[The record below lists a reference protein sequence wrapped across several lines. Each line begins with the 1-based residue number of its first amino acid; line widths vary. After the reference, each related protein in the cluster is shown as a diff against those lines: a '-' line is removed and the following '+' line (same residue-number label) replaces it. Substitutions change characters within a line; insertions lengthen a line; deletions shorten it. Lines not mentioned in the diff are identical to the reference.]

1 MNAALKLMTPDAFLD
16 WCQYQED
23 RWELVDGMPRMMT
36 GATRRH
42 DRIVVNLIAD
52 LHAKLRGKPCQPN
65 TADVAARMQHGNVR
79 RPDVTVDCASVPD
92 KSLSS
97 TSPTVFFEV
106 LSPSTRTIDLMR
118 KAEEFKQMPTLR
130 HIVIIEP
137 DRPQVLLW
145 SRADETAPWVDRDIE
160 GPDAVVPLTAID
172 VTLPMTAIYDGITF
186 EADAA

>member
-36 GATRRH
+36 GATRAH
-42 DRIVVNLIAD
+42 DRVVVNLIID
-52 LHAKLRGKPCQPN
+52 LGTKLRGKPCQPS
-65 TADVAARMQHGNVR
+65 TADVAARMMQGNVR
-79 RPDVTVDCASVPD
+79 RPDVTVDCASAPD

-97 TSPTVFFEV
+97 EAPTVFFEV

-118 KAEEFKQMPTLR
+118 KTEEYKQVPTLR

-137 DRPQVLLW
+137 GRPQVLLW
-145 SRADETAPWVDRDIE
+145 SRADEAAVWTNHDIIDL
-160 GPDAVVPLTAID
+160 DAVVPLPAIAVD
-172 VTLPMTAIYDGITF
+172 LPLAAIYEGIVF
-186 EADAA
+186 EAD

>member
-42 DRIVVNLIAD
+42 DRIVVNLIID
-52 LHAKLRGKPCQPN
+52 LGNKLRGKPCQPN
-65 TADVAARMQHGNVR
+65 TADVAARMLHGNVR

-97 TSPTVFFEV
+97 TAPTVFFEV
-106 LSPSTRTIDLMR
+106 LSPSTRTIDLLR
-118 KAEEFKQMPTLR
+118 KAEEFKQTPTLR

-145 SRADETAPWVDRDIE
+145 SRSDEADPWVDRDIE
-160 GPDAVVPLTAID
+160 GVDGIVPLTAID
-172 VTLPMTAIYDGITF
+172 VTLPMTAIYEGVRF
-186 EADAA
+186 ETDV

>member
-1 MNAALKLMTPDAFLD
+1 MNVALKLMTADEFLD

-42 DRIVVNLIAD
+42 DLIVVNLIAD

-65 TADVAARMQHGNVR
+65 TADVAARMLHGNVR
-79 RPDVTVDCASVPD
+79 RPDVTVDCASLPD

-97 TSPTVFFEV
+97 TAPTVFFEV

-137 DRPQVLLW
+137 ERPQALLW

-160 GPDAVVPLTAID
+160 GLDAVVPLGAIA
-172 VTLPMTAIYDGITF
+172 VTLPMAAIYDGITF
-186 EADAA
+186 ETEA